1 VIYIGK
7 QTLTAEEAINLF
19 EGGLY
24 EMLQKEFVNIEDNI
38 QRNKKEA
45 AELRT
50 IHKRYSEAGVK
61 PLVVYT
67 KSYEA
72 RVKMLDKMIAE
83 GTTFDEGTLKKYGR
97 GK

>member
-7 QTLTAEEAINLF
+7 QTLTAEEAIDLF

-24 EMLQKEFVNIEDNI
+24 EMLQKEFDNIEDSI

-45 AELRT
+45 TELRN
-50 IHKRYSEAGVK
+50 IHKRYAEAGVK
-61 PLVVYT
+61 SLGVYT
-67 KSYEA
+67 KSYAA
-72 RVKMLDKMIAE
+72 RVKLLDKMIAE

-97 GK
+97 G

>member
-7 QTLTAEEAINLF
+7 QPLTAEEAIDLF

-24 EMLQKEFVNIEDNI
+24 EMLQKEFDNIEDSI

-45 AELRT
+45 TELRN
-50 IHKRYSEAGVK
+50 IHKRYAEAGVK
-61 PLVVYT
+61 PLGVYT
-67 KSYEA
+67 KSYAA
-72 RVKMLDKMIAE
+72 RVKLLDKMIAE

-97 GK
+97 G